1 MRHIIRFIFVEMEVF
16 TELLEL
22 IYFLWE
28 FKTIVGRGR
37 NDMVFTDLAL
47 EDVGN
52 TYEEEDKME
61 EVGIGDIMRTTT
73 THIV

>member
-1 MRHIIRFIFVEMEVF
+1 
-16 TELLEL
+16 
-22 IYFLWE
+22 
-28 FKTIVGRGR
+28 
-37 NDMVFTDLAL
+37 MVFTDLAL

>member
-1 MRHIIRFIFVEMEVF
+1 MEREVF
-16 TELLEL
+16 TELLEW
-22 IYFLWE
+22 IYVLCE

-73 THIV
+73 THVV